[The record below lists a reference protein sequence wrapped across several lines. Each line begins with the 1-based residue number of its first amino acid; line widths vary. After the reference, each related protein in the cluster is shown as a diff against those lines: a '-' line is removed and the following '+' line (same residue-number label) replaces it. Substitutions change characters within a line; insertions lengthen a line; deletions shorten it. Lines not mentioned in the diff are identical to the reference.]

1 MATKGL
7 DHWSDI
13 TVVVVYFVLVMIV
26 GLWVSYLSIA
36 NIYLG
41 LFRKLT
47 PLHTEAQKCIG
58 RVPTVSER
66 MVVA

>member
-41 LFRKLT
+41 LFR
-47 PLHTEAQKCIG
+47 
-58 RVPTVSER
+58 
-66 MVVA
+66 